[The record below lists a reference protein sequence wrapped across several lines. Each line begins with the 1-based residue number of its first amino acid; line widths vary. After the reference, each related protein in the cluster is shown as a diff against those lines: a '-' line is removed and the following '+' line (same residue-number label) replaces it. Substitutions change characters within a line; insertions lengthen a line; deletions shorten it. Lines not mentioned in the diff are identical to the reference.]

1 MLFKRESL
9 VTVSVLFW
17 MVQKKIFS
25 AFSSQSWDENNFR
38 HAQQSQ
44 NSCAVN
50 SYFHYASLQ
59 EFHGKFSVFWPAPSL
74 EFQDPHRSERQI
86 MLDRLD
92 EERNMRSQK
101 CCQLP

>member
-1 MLFKRESL
+1 MSVIQKRITSNSFCSL
-9 VTVSVLFW
+9 LDGT
-17 MVQKKIFS
+17 KKIFS

-74 EFQDPHRSERQI
+74 EF
-86 MLDRLD
+86 
-92 EERNMRSQK
+92 
-101 CCQLP
+101 